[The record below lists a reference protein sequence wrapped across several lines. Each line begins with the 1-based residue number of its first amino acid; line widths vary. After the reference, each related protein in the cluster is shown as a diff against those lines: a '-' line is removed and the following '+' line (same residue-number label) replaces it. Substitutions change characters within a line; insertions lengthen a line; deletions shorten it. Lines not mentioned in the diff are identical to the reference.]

1 MLCKDQLQNLARVL
15 HVVFTEVVFQNII
28 SVICLLRSLVADSPR
43 LKRQESEKRAL
54 LAGSC
59 MFLPPEVVDEEQ
71 G

>member
-1 MLCKDQLQNLARVL
+1 M
-15 HVVFTEVVFQNII
+15 VFTEVVFQNII